1 MTNKK
6 YYIYKVKSNAD
17 LELEFNYTENIDIY
31 AFERYSNKSV
41 SKLNS
46 LKKVIS
52 LNINLLTY
60 KVDDDSEVNI
70 NFDITNILTN
80 LQSKPLSLLSLN
92 DSKTGRKYLDMK
104 TELGDPDKLVLNI
117 KTKQLEQANGSEVII
132 LIRKNIDKYILPA

>member
-6 YYIYKVKSNAD
+6 YYIYKVKSNTD
-17 LELEFNYTENIDIY
+17 LELEFKYAENIDIY

-60 KVDDDSEVNI
+60 KVDDYSEVNI

-104 TELGDPDKLVLNI
+104 PELGDPDKLVLNI